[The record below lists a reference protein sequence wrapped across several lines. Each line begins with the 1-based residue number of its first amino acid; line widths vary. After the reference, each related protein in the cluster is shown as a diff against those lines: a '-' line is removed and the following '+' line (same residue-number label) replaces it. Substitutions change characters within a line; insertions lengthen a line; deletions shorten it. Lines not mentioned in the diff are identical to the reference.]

1 MKTPDDVK
9 TRARTNYD
17 RNVRAWLG
25 GDFTPLTVSLSP
37 PTIRRAEADNGEAVG
52 EWLREWAH
60 WTGPGEVEH
69 VTKRLG
75 YLGTYDVPTRIVFH
89 SPEEIARAAGRHADW
104 RLASTRLTQLTA
116 ALGEEVR
123 APLLTQLF
131 RWRAWDEV
139 TAERFIAVV
148 RWLRT
153 HDVSQY
159 YIRQIPVIGVDTKWI
174 EQHRPVVEAVVGQLP
189 FRTKPP
195 LVELRSLDP
204 EVKIRNARRLCLEID
219 DAAGANPA
227 FEQVLIVENHTTF
240 LALPEIP
247 GTFAVWGEGYRADE
261 LVAALPWLAQR
272 RVFYWG
278 DLDSHGFRILD
289 RIRGPLPGVR
299 SVLMDSETARL
310 HLELAVEEPTATA
323 FAPTRLTG
331 DEDRALELLR
341 ERSGTGCLRIEQER
355 IVFDRVVEQLTAAM
369 Q

>member
-1 MKTPDDVK
+1 MKSPDDVQV
-9 TRARTNYD
+9 RARTNYD

-37 PTIRRAEADNGEAVG
+37 PTIKQAEADNGAATA
-52 EWLREWAH
+52 EWLREWSR
-60 WTGPGEVEH
+60 WEGPGEIDH

-75 YLGTYDVPTRIVFH
+75 YLGSYDLPARIVLRF
-89 SPEEIARAAGRHADW
+89 PEEIARAAGREADW
-104 RLASTRLTQLTA
+104 RLATTRLAQIVA
-116 ALGEEVR
+116 ALGDEAR

-131 RWRAWDEV
+131 RWRTWDEV

-153 HDVSQY
+153 HDVSEY
-159 YIRQIPVIGVDTKWI
+159 YLREIPVIGVDSKWI
-174 EQHRPVVEAVVGQLP
+174 EVHRAVVEAVVGELP

-204 EVKIRNARRLCLEID
+204 EVKIRNARRLCLELD

-227 FEQVLIVENHTTF
+227 FERVLLVENHITF
-240 LALPEIP
+240 LALPEVP
-247 GTFAVWGEGYRADE
+247 GTFAVWGGGYRADE

-272 RVFYWG
+272 SVFYWG

-289 RIRGPLPGVR
+289 RVRGALPGVH
-299 SVLMDSETARL
+299 SVLMDPETVRL

-323 FAPTRLTG
+323 FTPARLTD
-331 DEDRALELLR
+331 DEASSLELLR

-355 IVFDRVVEQLTAAM
+355 IVFDHVVEQVAERL